1 MPLAV
6 LPVARVLLAVAVDD
20 RTLPWNLPDEMEPS
34 YCIVVV
40 GASAATM
47 AAIYCWVCGFAA
59 VDEALPACFDDAL

>member
-1 MPLAV
+1 
-6 LPVARVLLAVAVDD
+6 
-20 RTLPWNLPDEMEPS
+20 MEPS

-47 AAIYCWVCGFAA
+47 AAIYCWVVCGFAA